1 MEAASGPSSREN
13 EGGHKRFS
21 MPGGSD
27 RSMPVH
33 STECSFGLDVP
44 RSKSLAFQTWPA
56 PLDTPRILERRSSR
70 QSCDQ
75 GRKSANIHDG
85 SGGIRESRIRHHQHA
100 TAVVA
105 NSQRRPTRPEFDVID
120 AR

>member
-44 RSKSLAFQTWPA
+44 RSKSLAFR
-56 PLDTPRILERRSSR
+56 LGRLRSVHR
-70 QSCDQ
+70 
-75 GRKSANIHDG
+75 AFL
-85 SGGIRESRIRHHQHA
+85 SGGPRVSLATRAGKARIFTMVREASG
-100 TAVVA
+100 
-105 NSQRRPTRPEFDVID
+105 NPG
-120 AR
+120 